1 VGELR
6 EWRRRAAGSMQAG
19 RAAEEKTVE
28 KNSFNGKFHPAHL
41 GWQHRLLWT
50 K

>member
-19 RAAEEKTVE
+19 RAAEEKW
-28 KNSFNGKFHPAHL
+28 GAKFF
-41 GWQHRLLWT
+41 
-50 K
+50 